1 MSENPTKDS
10 AENVA
15 PEEQDASASAD
26 AAAEASTDDSATVE
40 SDAPAEAAAPAG
52 ESSSAQD
59 DGPTFGIAHAIGVST
74 PKDEFGPLDAPTGP
88 VASEDALA
96 DGVEPDFNPG
106 PALFVGFFVLA
117 VALLAVGYGV
127 GNVFLA
133 EARGLNE
140 ERAASAVDPRLE
152 EVRAAARAYTQEYA
166 AREASG
172 SAPALYQ
179 VPVTEAFAILE
190 ARPELFGGL
199 PHGTATRGIDAPSRI
214 SNGAPIGQDWTAA
227 VLEDPP
233 APVVIPEPVVAEG
246 SGAEEG
252 SGALDSESAEPTVEP
267 SVDTE

>member
-26 AAAEASTDDSATVE
+26 AAAEASTEESAGVDS
-40 SDAPAEAAAPAG
+40 
-52 ESSSAQD
+52 
-59 DGPTFGIAHAIGVST
+59 DGPTFGLAHAIGVST
-74 PKDEFGPLDAPTGP
+74 PKDEYGPLDAPAGP

-152 EVRAAARAYTQEYA
+152 EVRAAARAYTMEYA
-166 AREASG
+166 AHEASG
-172 SAPALYQ
+172 AAPALYQ
-179 VPVTEAFAILE
+179 VPVEEAFAILE

-199 PHGTATRGIDAPSRI
+199 PHGTPTRGIDAPSRI

-252 SGALDSESAEPTVEP
+252 SGALDPEATEPTVEP
-267 SVDTE
+267 SADTE